1 MSEEKEFKDGFN
13 IGTVIVRNGWNVI
26 GEYHEYHDG
35 LVAVITKR
43 TLNVISIRYLTPFLN
58 VKGELL
64 TGDSIYPSNIREVIV
79 RTPIIG
85 VRHAIGGEV
94 SDDVENTEE

>member
-13 IGTVIVRNGWNVI
+13 IGTVIVRNGYNVL

-35 LVAVITKR
+35 LVAVIVRR
-43 TLNVISIRYLTPFLN
+43 TMNVISIRYLTTFLN

-64 TGDSIYPSNIREVIV
+64 TGDSIYPSNIREIIV
-79 RTPIIG
+79 REPIVGI
-85 VRHAIGGEV
+85 RHSIGGEV
-94 SDDVENTEE
+94 SDDIENTEE